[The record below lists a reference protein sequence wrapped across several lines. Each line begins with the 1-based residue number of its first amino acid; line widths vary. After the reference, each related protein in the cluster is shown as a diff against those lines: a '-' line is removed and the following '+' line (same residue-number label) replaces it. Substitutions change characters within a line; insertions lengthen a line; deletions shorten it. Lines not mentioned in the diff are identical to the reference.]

1 MQNNPDLGF
10 QPVGFVDDNPRLRGR
25 KIKGYPVFGGRDELV
40 EILQKHEIK
49 KIIISFR
56 QQGDE
61 KADQIRAVCRNL
73 GAEIDVKVMRL
84 TIS

>member
-1 MQNNPDLGF
+1 
-10 QPVGFVDDNPRLRGR
+10 
-25 KIKGYPVFGGRDELV
+25 LV